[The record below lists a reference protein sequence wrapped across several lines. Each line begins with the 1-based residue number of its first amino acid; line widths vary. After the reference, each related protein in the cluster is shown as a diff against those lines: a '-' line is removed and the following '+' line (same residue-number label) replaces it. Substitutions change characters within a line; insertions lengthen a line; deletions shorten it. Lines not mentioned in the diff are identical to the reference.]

1 MDEFIRHFCKNADGS
16 WTCTEHATLD
26 CRNGRV
32 QVTRRFWRRSTAS
45 DRRRV

>member
-32 QVTRRFWRRSTAS
+32 QVTEGSRFYPGTQILT
-45 DRRRV
+45 